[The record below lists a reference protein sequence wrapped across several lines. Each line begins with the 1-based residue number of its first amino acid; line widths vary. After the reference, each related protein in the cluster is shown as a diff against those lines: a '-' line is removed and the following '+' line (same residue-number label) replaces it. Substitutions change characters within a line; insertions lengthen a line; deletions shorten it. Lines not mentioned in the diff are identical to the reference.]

1 MIEIKISVNL
11 HIYLD
16 YMGLIYF
23 NVGMTGVGTRL
34 IKLTRYKQ
42 ALELMKFKK
51 NNQIKYFSLF
61 IRNI

>member
-1 MIEIKISVNL
+1 
-11 HIYLD
+11 
-16 YMGLIYF
+16 MGLIYF